1 MEESLEAGMRNF
13 MRAGYKGVTETW
25 NILQHEVSWGG
36 KISYFNPVCCQLC
49 GGVSGGFF
57 VCKMIN
63 NPVCGMFQKFYLIHF
78 ELLYFLI

>member
-36 KISYFNPVCCQLC
+36 KI
-49 GGVSGGFF
+49 
-57 VCKMIN
+57 
-63 NPVCGMFQKFYLIHF
+63 
-78 ELLYFLI
+78 LYI